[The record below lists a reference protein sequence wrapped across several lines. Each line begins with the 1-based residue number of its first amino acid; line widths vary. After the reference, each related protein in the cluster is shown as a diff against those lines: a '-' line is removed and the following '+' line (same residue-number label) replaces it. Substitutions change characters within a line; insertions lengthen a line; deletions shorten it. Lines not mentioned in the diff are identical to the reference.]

1 MIAGQRLAPVASLA
15 VSLVASLAVTAA
27 LLQPL
32 TAQAADN
39 DALLRL
45 ERMRSAAM
53 TGNYRGTM
61 VFSTGGSISSARVW
75 HYCVGDQT
83 YERLEAQDGRQQR
96 VLRHN
101 DELRTYWPQ
110 THRVVLERRV
120 PLAGWS
126 AKPQAIEER
135 ALDSYALRV
144 EGQARV
150 AGREAEVLLLEPRDA
165 LRYAQRLWTDRATGL
180 MLRADVLGAGNAVLE
195 TAAFSEIE
203 IGVKPDPQRVLQD
216 MRSIDSAPQARA
228 AARTGNGAASTGHG
242 AVRSGDAV
250 TAAAGD
256 WRVLRPQQRSTQLEA
271 EGWTMKA
278 GVPGFRLASCAVRGI
293 ESDGEEVSVLQ
304 AVYSDGLTHV
314 SLFLEPYRA
323 GRHHDAA
330 RAQLGATRTVTRR
343 LGEHWITVV
352 GDAPAATLKRFA
364 DALEPLR

>member
-216 MRSIDSAPQARA
+216 MRPIDSAPRARA
-228 AARTGNGAASTGHG
+228 AARTGN
-242 AVRSGDAV
+242 AV

-256 WRVLRPQQRSTQLEA
+256 WRVLRPQQRSTQLET